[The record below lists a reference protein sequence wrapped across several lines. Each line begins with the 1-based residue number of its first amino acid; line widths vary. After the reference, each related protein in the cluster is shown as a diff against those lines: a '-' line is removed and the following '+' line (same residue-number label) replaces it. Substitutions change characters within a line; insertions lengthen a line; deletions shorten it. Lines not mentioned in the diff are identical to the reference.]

1 MDVGSLTTVAETAG
15 EAVDV
20 SDVAETYEGG
30 DGGEGTAL
38 PEGAETFET
47 GAPDIGTAESLAQL
61 EGWSLD
67 PMLDAADGL
76 LVPES
81 VELQV
86 GNVTEQ
92 VSPAEAEIYQE
103 AGLRGEMV
111 EGRGCLVR
119 DDIDLGAVDH
129 WGQTNLERMEQ
140 GFAPLDPDGKPY
152 ELHHVQQEDQGLLA
166 ELTRAEHR
174 GEGNDGIL
182 HDRKGPSEI
191 DREAFEEVRADHWR
205 ARAAEL
211 GGAV

>member
-1 MDVGSLTTVAETAG
+1 MDVGSMSAVAETAG
-15 EAVDV
+15 EAADV
-20 SDVAETYEGG
+20 SDVAEAYEGG
-30 DGGEGTAL
+30 DGREGSEL

-47 GAPDIGTAESLAQL
+47 GAPEIGAAESLAQL

-86 GNVTEQ
+86 GDVTEH
-92 VSPAEAEIYQE
+92 VSPAEAEIYRE
-103 AGLRGEMV
+103 AGLTGEMV
-111 EGRGCLVR
+111 EGRACLVR
-119 DDIDLGAVDH
+119 DDIDVSAIDH

-140 GFAPLDPDGKPY
+140 GLAPLDPDGNYY
-152 ELHHVQQEDQGLLA
+152 ELHHVQQEDQGMLA
-166 ELTRAEHR
+166 ELTQTEHR

-182 HDRKGPSEI
+182 HDRHGPSEI
-191 DREAFEEVRADHWR
+191 DRKAFEEVRADHWR

-211 GGAV
+211 GGAA